1 MKLKKIMILIF
12 ILIIVI
18 PISTYAVTEKDNG
31 KIKISPVI
39 KQNFEGSWIKGFDI
53 KGYTIKEKEI
63 ISSTHNNLG
72 YHVFLNVNGKYGEM
86 NGKYTLGKEKMK
98 DMHYKEVQNDA
109 VQNIERIELL
119 VSTQYLNDGR
129 QVQIIYT
136 LKNTTKDTATISLGT
151 SADIEIDGDDKATIE
166 KLNNGETL
174 KLYTEKGETKKKVQ
188 YALYVKNTEGV
199 TNIDNL
205 WIGNWSDYYL
215 SHIL

>member
-12 ILIIVI
+12 ILIILI

-39 KQNFEGSWIKGFDI
+39 KQNFEGSWIKGLDI
-53 KGYTIKEKEI
+53 KGYTAKEKEL

-72 YHVFLNVNGKYGEM
+72 YHVFFNVNGKYGEM

-109 VQNIERIELL
+109 VQNIEGIELL

-174 KLYTEKGETKKKVQ
+174 KLYTEKGETKTFR
-188 YALYVKNTEGV
+188 YIRKNV
-199 TNIDNL
+199 L
-205 WIGNWSDYYL
+205 
-215 SHIL
+215 